1 MNYCYS
7 NITSLSLSLSLSLIV
22 VCLFSV
28 LSSPSHGQLLGH
40 YSVKE
45 LPDDFEYRDPKTVDA
60 SEKAADLAERIQPRQ
75 DRDAT
80 FKEERA
86 RHRSATQYVP
96 EYKSEVKLGKKLS
109 DGKIFDRFD
118 SNFLEPLV
126 ETRSNKIL
134 DEIQHEMTTSRN
146 RYLPGQKNPDIVTQP
161 TRLPSRLINKNAKIE
176 ESERSKT
183 GRIGSVFG
191 FSQQD
196 GKGATFGSSRTEELL
211 SKRFNTGELFKAV
224 ENHDNPKPT
233 TLSPRRIF
241 KGRNSRPFT
250 FFDKK

>member
-1 MNYCYS
+1 M
-7 NITSLSLSLSLSLIV
+7 
-22 VCLFSV
+22 
-28 LSSPSHGQLLGH
+28 G
-40 YSVKE
+40 
-45 LPDDFEYRDPKTVDA
+45 A
-60 SEKAADLAERIQPRQ
+60 SEKAADLAERTQPRQ

-146 RYLPGQKNPDIVTQP
+146 RYLPGQKNPRDP
-161 TRLPSRLINKNAKIE
+161 RLVELVLCLDSASRMVE
-176 ESERSKT
+176 EPLLAPAELMNFYLKDSILESCSREQSIMT
-183 GRIGSVFG
+183 TP
-191 FSQQD
+191 SQQL
-196 GKGATFGSSRTEELL
+196 SLQEEYLKEETPDLL
-211 SKRFNTGELFKAV
+211 HSL
-224 ENHDNPKPT
+224 
-233 TLSPRRIF
+233 I
-241 KGRNSRPFT
+241 RNNVFT
-250 FFDKK
+250 KLIV